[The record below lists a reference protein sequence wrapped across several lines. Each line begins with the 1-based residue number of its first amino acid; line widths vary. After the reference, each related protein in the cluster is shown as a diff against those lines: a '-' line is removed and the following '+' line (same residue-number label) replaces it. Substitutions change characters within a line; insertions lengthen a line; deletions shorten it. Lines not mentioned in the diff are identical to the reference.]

1 MFSQPPYASQMAI
14 LGGQPTVAVDVPICA
29 VFIALYLASA
39 LTNFTL
45 LRRNQAAGHKFP
57 ISICFTG
64 FSMARVLA
72 NVLRISWAAEPNN
85 VSLGIAAM
93 LINNLGVFVLYIVNL
108 LFAQRILRAQRPKL
122 GWNPILR
129 WCFKL
134 AYGSVAVVA
143 IVVITFTVLS
153 FYTREQGL
161 LIAARDVQLTAATY
175 LLVFCL
181 VPHVLLAAAY
191 FTPATSEVEEFG
203 QGSKSVRIL
212 MLLALTTL
220 MVLEQGYKVGTAWI
234 LTPHPRNDPP
244 WYFAKAYFYA
254 LGFVLEI
261 IYLIIVIGGR
271 ADRRFHVPNGSSKRT
286 TYAVEASKEVESR
299 GSDSKDDRV

>member
-1 MFSQPPYASQMAI
+1 MAI
-14 LGGQPTVAVDVPICA
+14 LGERPTIPVDVPICA
-29 VFIALYLASA
+29 VFIALYLTSA
-39 LTNFTL
+39 LTNITL
-45 LRRNQAAGHKFP
+45 LRRNQAAGHKFL

-64 FSMARVLA
+64 FSMARVLT
-72 NVLRISWAAEPNN
+72 NVLRISWAAEPDN

-93 LINNLGVFVLYIVNL
+93 LFNNLGVFVLYIVNL
-108 LFAQRILRAQRPKL
+108 LLAQRILRAQRPKL
-122 GWNPILR
+122 GWDPILR

-134 AYGSVAVVA
+134 AYCSVAVVA
-143 IVVITFTVLS
+143 IVVVTFTVLS
-153 FYTREQGL
+153 FYTLEHDL

-181 VPHVLLAAAY
+181 VPYALLAAAY
-191 FTPATSEVEEFG
+191 FTPATSEIHEFG
-203 QGSKSVRIL
+203 QGSKLVRTL

-220 MVLEQGYKVGTAWI
+220 MVLEQGYKVGTAWV

-254 LGFVLEI
+254 LGFMLEI

-271 ADRRFHVPNGSSKRT
+271 VDRRFHVPNGSSKRT
-286 TYAVEASKEVESR
+286 TYAVDAGKEVESSR
-299 GSDSKDDRV
+299 SDSEDERV